1 MSELC
6 NIKKMIYKSQKKNQY
21 VVSEL
26 MLKTDKRKVNTVI
39 GIPKEN
45 QEIEKRVPITPEG
58 VSLLVSAGYRVLFQ
72 AGAGLTINYSDSY
85 YADSGAEVVE
95 TAKEVFQA
103 DIILKIMPPTL
114 EEVDMMR
121 PRTSVYSFLYLHN
134 LSKNLL
140 ECVMSKRINML
151 AYELIYDD
159 TGTSPFVT
167 SISEIEGASSI
178 TLAAELLSNAHG
190 GKGILLGGIPGIT
203 PTEVVIIG
211 AGVAGTM
218 AARTAIAMGA
228 SVKIFDNDILKLRTI
243 RHELGTPIF
252 TSTLQPN
259 VLRNVFRSADV
270 VIGALQYINKIHYYR
285 VSSDLVLEMKKGAI
299 IIDLRMEQG
308 GCFETT
314 MEACL
319 SDHPAIFEKFGVLH
333 FCEMSLSSR
342 VARTASIALSNIF
355 VSLFNAMGD
364 LGGTDHF
371 ALFDRGFAAG
381 FYVFSG
387 KMVNSY
393 VAGHFNLP
401 VFDIGL
407 YLQGF

>member
-1 MSELC
+1 
-6 NIKKMIYKSQKKNQY
+6 MIYKSQKKNQY
-21 VVSEL
+21 AVSEL
-26 MLKTDKRKVNTVI
+26 MLKADKHKVSTVI
-39 GIPKEN
+39 GVPREN
-45 QEIEKRVPITPEG
+45 QETEKRVPITPEG
-58 VSLLVSAGYRVLFQ
+58 VSLLVSAGYRVMFQ

-85 YADSGAEVVE
+85 YADSGAEIVE

-134 LSKNLL
+134 LSRNLL
-140 ECVMSKRINML
+140 EHMMEKRINAL

-159 TGTSPFVT
+159 TGASPFVT

-178 TLAAELLSNAHG
+178 ALAAELLSNAHG
-190 GKGILLGGIPGIT
+190 GKGIMLGGIPGIT
-203 PTEVVIIG
+203 PSEVVIIG

-218 AARTAIAMGA
+218 AARAAIAMGA
-228 SVKIFDNDILKLRTI
+228 SLEVFDNDVIKLRTI
-243 RHELGTPIF
+243 RHELGTPVF
-252 TSTLQPN
+252 TSTLQPK

-270 VIGALQYINKIHYYR
+270 VIGALQYINKIHFYR
-285 VSSDLVLEMKKGAI
+285 VSTDLVSEMKEGAI

-319 SDHPAIFEKFGVLH
+319 PGHPSIFEKYGVLH

-355 VSLFNAMGD
+355 VSVFNAMGD
-364 LGGTDHF
+364 SGGTDHF
-371 ALFDRGFAAG
+371 ARFDRGFASG
-381 FYVFSG
+381 FYIFSG
-387 KMVNSY
+387 KMVSSY
-393 VAGHFNLP
+393 VASHFNLP
-401 VFDIGL
+401 VSDIGL

>member
-1 MSELC
+1 
-6 NIKKMIYKSQKKNQY
+6 MIYKSQKKTQF

-26 MLKTDKRKVNTVI
+26 LIKSDKQKVNTVI
-39 GIPKEN
+39 GVPKEI
-45 QEIEKRVPITPEG
+45 QDTEKRVPITPEG

-72 AGAGLTINYSDSY
+72 AGTGVSINYSDSY
-85 YADSGAEVVE
+85 YADSGAEIVE

-103 DIILKIMPPTL
+103 DIILKIMPPTI
-114 EEVDMMR
+114 EEVEIMR
-121 PRTSVYSFLYLHN
+121 PRTTVYSFLYLHN
-134 LSKNLL
+134 LSRNLL
-140 ECVMSKRINML
+140 DNMMEKRINAL

-159 TGTSPFVT
+159 TGVSPFVT
-167 SISEIEGASSI
+167 SISEIEGACSI

-190 GKGILLGGIPGIT
+190 GKGILLGGVPGIS
-203 PTEVVIIG
+203 PTEIVIIG

-218 AARTAIAMGA
+218 AARAAIAMGA
-228 SVKIFDNDILKLRTI
+228 SVKVFDNDILKLRNI
-243 RHELGTPIF
+243 RHELGSPVF

-270 VIGALQYINKIHYYR
+270 VIGALQYINKIHFYR
-285 VSSDLVLEMKKGAI
+285 VSLDLIREMKEGAI

-319 SDHPAIFEKFGVLH
+319 PGHPSVFEQYGVLH

-355 VSLFNAMGD
+355 VSMFNAMGD
-364 LGGTDHF
+364 SGGTDHF
-371 ALFDRGFAAG
+371 ARFDRGFAAG
-381 FYVFSG
+381 FYIYSG

-401 VFDIGL
+401 VSDIGL
-407 YLQGF
+407 YLQGY